1 MTGYFS
7 MQKTHQLLALF
18 CLGDVQAQAL
28 VVFRLGQDG
37 FGEAYLHPE
46 GEAFGAFREGGAAG
60 DGDVCGLAGREGGED
75 GFGVQLLAVV
85 VGVGEGDCRG
95 GQGGVAVIFYMEES
109 AACQPLV
116 GRYFRRG
123 IGSGV

>member
-1 MTGYFS
+1 

-37 FGEAYLHPE
+37 FGEAYLHPD

-60 DGDVCGLAGREGGED
+60 DGDVGGLSGGKGGEE

-85 VGVGEGDCRG
+85 IGVGEGDC
-95 GQGGVAVIFYMEES
+95 
-109 AACQPLV
+109 
-116 GRYFRRG
+116 
-123 IGSGV
+123 